1 MMKLKERRKP
11 DDPGDSGSLNDLSF
25 LLIIFFLVI
34 AGFNI
39 NKGYLMQIPEKDKPR
54 LVHLEDLVKCEL
66 TADGAISLDG
76 STVTAEQLEVK
87 IREKKGEYP
96 NMTFFLLIEPDAP
109 YQSVIDVVHTIRVLD
124 VENFSF
130 KMKEAAL

>member
-96 NMTFFLLIEPDAP
+96 NMIFFC
-109 YQSVIDVVHTIRVLD
+109 
-124 VENFSF
+124 
-130 KMKEAAL
+130 